1 MTDTTTPQGT
11 DETPVDPVD
20 RVLARAEAHSGVRV
34 FGAAQA
40 LQDEATT
47 SRSDTDGEQ
56 WDREERAALRRVAGL
71 STELEDVTEVEYRQ
85 LRLENVVL
93 VGVHPQGEQE
103 DAENSLR
110 ELSALAETAGAVVL
124 DGVLQRRPHPDPA
137 TYVGRGKA
145 QELRDIV
152 ASVGADTVIADAE
165 LAPSQRRALEDVVKV
180 KVIDRTTVILDIFS
194 QHAKSREG
202 KAQVELAQLE
212 YLLPRLRG
220 WGDSMSRQAGGQ
232 VGAGGA
238 GMGSR
243 GPGETKI
250 ELDRRRIRTKMA
262 LLRRQI
268 RDYAPARD
276 AKRAERKRNTIPS
289 VAIAGYTN
297 AGKSSLLNRL
307 TSAGVLVEN
316 ALFATLDATVRR
328 SETSDGRVYTLT
340 DTVGFVRNLPHQLV
354 EAFRS
359 TLEEVGD
366 ADVILHVVDASHPDP
381 AAQLKTVRD
390 VIGDV
395 GARDTREIVV
405 FNKADLIDDDARLLL
420 RGLEPEALF
429 VSSRTGLGFEELRAA
444 IEAALPLPAV
454 EVRAIVPYGRGRPH
468 LGRARQRAH
477 RLASPTRSRA
487 PPCTRSCRSG
497 SRPSSHR
504 SWCRPRTEPAPG
516 ERDRRRSVELDR
528 RHVRRL
534 EPEHLAEER
543 EFLLER
549 VDDGLA
555 APEAVTLALVQ
566 HVGVGHAARCEG
578 IADGLG
584 LGGRHHL
591 VLGSLQQQERHAEP
605 VGPAE
610 RRPLDVHALI
620 LREAVRS
627 ARPGSA
633 PRSRASRPPAPG
645 HPRRRSAR
653 CRRCTRPCPRGR
665 RAPSIRRRS
674 LLRWR
679 GARHPLAPP
688 RRVRSTP
695 AATSSTST
703 IPHRP
708 RRRSRY
714 ARP

>member
-1 MTDTTTPQGT
+1 MTDTTTPTST
-11 DETPVDPVD
+11 DETPIDPVA
-20 RVLARAEAHSGVRV
+20 RVLERAEAHSGVRV
-34 FGAAQA
+34 FGPAQA
-40 LQDEATT
+40 LQDEATFT
-47 SRSDTDGEQ
+47 QTDTDGEQ
-56 WDREERAALRRVAGL
+56 WDREERAALRRVPGL

-85 LRLENVVL
+85 LRLENVVI

-110 ELSALAETAGAVVL
+110 ELAALAETAGAVVL

-137 TYVGRGKA
+137 TYLGRGKA
-145 QELRDIV
+145 QELRDLV
-152 ASVGADTVIADAE
+152 AALGADTVIADTE

-268 RDYAPARD
+268 RDFGPARV

-328 SETSDGRVYTLT
+328 AETSDGRVYTLT

-366 ADVILHVVDASHPDP
+366 ADVIVHVVDAAHPDP
-381 AAQLKTVRD
+381 AAQLQTVRD

-395 GARDTREIVV
+395 GARDITEIVV
-405 FNKADLIDDDARLLL
+405 FNKADLVDDDTRMVL
-420 RGLEPEALF
+420 RGLEPRALF
-429 VSSRTGLGFEELRAA
+429 ASSRTGEGIDDLRAA
-444 IEAALPLPAV
+444 VEAALPLPAV
-454 EVRAIVPYGRGRPH
+454 EVRALVPYDRGD
-468 LGRARQRAH
+468 LVSAAH
-477 RLASPTRSRA
+477 DSGHIVSQTHEAGGTALHAHVSERLA
-487 PPCTRSCRSG
+487 
-497 SRPSSHR
+497 
-504 SWCRPRTEPAPG
+504 
-516 ERDRRRSVELDR
+516 
-528 RHVRRL
+528 
-534 EPEHLAEER
+534 AE
-543 EFLLER
+543 
-549 VDDGLA
+549 
-555 APEAVTLALVQ
+555 
-566 HVGVGHAARCEG
+566 
-578 IADGLG
+578 
-584 LGGRHHL
+584 
-591 VLGSLQQQERHAEP
+591 
-605 VGPAE
+605 
-610 RRPLDVHALI
+610 
-620 LREAVRS
+620 
-627 ARPGSA
+627 
-633 PRSRASRPPAPG
+633 
-645 HPRRRSAR
+645 
-653 CRRCTRPCPRGR
+653 
-665 RAPSIRRRS
+665 
-674 LLRWR
+674 
-679 GARHPLAPP
+679 LAPF
-688 RRVRSTP
+688 
-695 AATSSTST
+695 AL
-703 IPHRP
+703 
-708 RRRSRY
+708 
-714 ARP
+714 